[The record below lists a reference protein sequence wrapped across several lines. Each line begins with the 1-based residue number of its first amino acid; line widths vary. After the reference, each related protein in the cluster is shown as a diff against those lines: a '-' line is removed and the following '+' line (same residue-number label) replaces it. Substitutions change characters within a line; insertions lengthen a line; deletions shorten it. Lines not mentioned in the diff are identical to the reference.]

1 MELISQEYYCLG
13 PISQQDE
20 CIKLCNEMVLNLIDR
35 LSRIHW
41 KSPVKMNSLEA
52 MEMSQ
57 MIKTMWFGFVL
68 SIAGVASWILERLLY
83 GGRLD
88 ENNVLQESFF
98 LPLAFILIFAGGALI
113 VVAAALFLLNRVRE
127 ARD

>member
-1 MELISQEYYCLG
+1 MELISQEYYRLG

-52 MEMSQ
+52 IEMSQ
-57 MIKTMWFGFVL
+57 MNKTMWFGFVL
-68 SIAGVASWILERLLY
+68 LIAGVASWILERLLY
-83 GGRLD
+83 SGRLD

-113 VVAAALFLLNRVRE
+113 VVAAALFLLSRVRE